1 MAEEQGKDIQVAK
14 ALLDLGRQTK
24 EIDIAGIKVTI
35 RALKWFEERDI
46 ADVIGKMEQAGKPS
60 QVYEREYMKLVA
72 LYGLVKPKYDELEI
86 EKLVLSTVSTI
97 AREILDFTGGISKK
111 S

>member
-1 MAEEQGKDIQVAK
+1 MTEEQGEDIKVAK
-14 ALLDLGRQTK
+14 ALMDLGRQTK
-24 EIDIAGIKVTI
+24 EIDIAGIKVII
-35 RALKWFEERDI
+35 RPLKWSEERDI
-46 ADVIGKMEQAGKPS
+46 AAVIGKMEQVGTPA

-72 LYGLVKPKYDELEI
+72 MYGLVKPKYDENEI
-86 EKLVLSTVSTI
+86 QQLVLSTVSTI